1 MKYNHMFDIAFAIS
15 STREDGS
22 DVTPE
27 QMGEAIIARVK
38 LLLAEGEMLE
48 AVSLVDTYEEQAI

>member
-1 MKYNHMFDIAFAIS
+1 MFDIAFAIS

-48 AVSLVDTYEEQAI
+48 AVSLVDTYEEELL